1 MTDAFSHL
9 LHNGVPAAWCQGVI
23 HPIFKAGARDDP
35 SKYGGITVNPT
46 LSKLYAMVLE
56 GRLTDWAEQRGLR
69 AIGQSGFR
77 RVFRTVD
84 TIFILQTLLKQTRKS
99 GQKLCCCFVD
109 FKKAFDSIPRQQ
121 LWEVLKAKGVTGPIL
136 DTACVLTQEGM
147 SGTFACTTGVKQ
159 GCPASPLLFGL
170 YLDDLETLVMRS
182 ATRDSPTLPVGPT
195 SAPHGVEDGASQVV
209 PPLLVADDLCL
220 TSLSMQGLQKHMDTL
235 QAFCNDRG
243 LTVNLGKTKL
253 VVFQHRYVEAQ
264 PGLTYAGQPVEQVQS
279 YKFLKL
285 QMHGTK
291 GLTFALSHLKAAAQR
306 ASFALLARCT
316 ELNITD
322 IPLKLFDALV
332 RPVMSYSCEVWAP
345 LASNA
350 ALMDMERV
358 LCMWNAHTVDHCT
371 SHKRRWGAR
380 LLRFASAV
388 LRFAYGNSL
397 RCGCAPGQ
405 QP

>member
-1 MTDAFSHL
+1 MHHAERINANVQTQEVQAAFKRLRRRKAAGTDGIKAEPLLDAYDLLLQPMADAFSHL

-35 SKYGGITVNPT
+35 SNYRGITVTPT

-69 AIGQSGFR
+69 AIGQSAFR
-77 RVFRTVD
+77 RGFCTVD
-84 TIFILQTLLKQTRKS
+84 NIFILQTLLKQTSKR
-99 GQKLCCCFVD
+99 GQKLYCCFVD

-121 LWEVLKAKGVTGPIL
+121 LWEVLKAKGVSGPIL
-136 DTACVLTQEGM
+136 DSLISMYTQDTACVLTQEGM

-209 PPLLVADDLCL
+209 PPLLFADDLCL

-253 VVFQHRYVEAQ
+253 VVFQHHYVEAQ

-279 YKFLKL
+279 YKFLGL
-285 QMHGTK
+285 QMHQRPHLCSLTPESSGTK
-291 GLTFALSHLKAAAQR
+291 S
-306 ASFALLARCT
+306 
-316 ELNITD
+316 
-322 IPLKLFDALV
+322 KLC
-332 RPVMSYSCEVWAP
+332 P
-345 LASNA
+345 
-350 ALMDMERV
+350 
-358 LCMWNAHTVDHCT
+358 T
-371 SHKRRWGAR
+371 S
-380 LLRFASAV
+380 
-388 LRFAYGNSL
+388 
-397 RCGCAPGQ
+397 
-405 QP
+405 